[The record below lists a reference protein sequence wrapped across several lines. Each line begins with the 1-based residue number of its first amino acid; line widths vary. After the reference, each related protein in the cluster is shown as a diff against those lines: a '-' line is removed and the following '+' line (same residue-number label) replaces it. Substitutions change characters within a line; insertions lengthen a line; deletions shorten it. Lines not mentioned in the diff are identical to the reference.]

1 MENNTI
7 FDDVFQTIKEK
18 MPELVIPLIN
28 EAFGTAYPQD
38 IPILRGENEHHTVNG
53 KIITDSYLIIGSR
66 KYHLEC
72 QSTEDSTMILRMIE
86 YDFAIGLEYA
96 EKEDGIYQ
104 IRFPHSCVL
113 YLRGGSQKDHMD
125 LNLVFPDGQ
134 SVKYKVPVLR
144 MQWYSLEDLLEKD
157 LTMLLPFYV
166 IRYEKLKEQL
176 EKDGSLREELYEEY
190 RNIEN
195 YLEEIFLQQG
205 YEKAFRDMMELI
217 GRITGYIFSESEKI
231 KEGLGEIM
239 GGRVLELESDRLIK
253 QGERIG
259 LERGEQIGLERG
271 ERIGLERGEQIG
283 LERGERIGLERGEQI
298 GLERGSV
305 EKLTELVMKRMRKGD
320 TPEQIAE
327 FLEEDPDLIRKIYT
341 TVQESAPEEALSRV
355 CKAVLKK

>member
-1 MENNTI
+1 MENSTI

-28 EAFGTAYPQD
+28 EAFGTAYAQD

-72 QSTEDSTMILRMIE
+72 QSTESSTMILRMIE

-96 EKEDGIYQ
+96 EKEDDIYQ

-113 YLRGGSQKDHMD
+113 YLRGGSLKDHMD

-134 SVKYKVPVLR
+134 SVKYTVPVLR
-144 MQWYSLEDLLEKD
+144 MQWYSLEELLEKN
-157 LTMLLPFYV
+157 LIMLLPFYI

-190 RNIEN
+190 RSIEK
-195 YLEEIFLQQG
+195 YLEEIFLFKG
-205 YEKAFRDMMELI
+205 HEKAFRDMMELI
-217 GRITGYIFSESEKI
+217 NRITGYIFSESEKI

-239 GGRVLELESDRLIK
+239 GGKVLELESDRLIK
-253 QGERIG
+253 QGE
-259 LERGEQIGLERG
+259 QIGLERG
-271 ERIGLERGEQIG
+271 ERLGLER
-283 LERGERIGLERGEQI
+283 

-305 EKLTELVMKRMRKGD
+305 EKLVELVIKRMRKGD
-320 TPEQIAE
+320 TSEQIAE
-327 FLEEDPDLIRKIYT
+327 LLEEDMELIRKIYT
-341 TVQESAPEEALSRV
+341 VVQEKGMDSSSSEICTKMLETVKDR
-355 CKAVLKK
+355 KK

>member
-28 EAFGTAYPQD
+28 EAFGTTYTQD
-38 IPILRGENEHHTVNG
+38 TPILRGENEHHTVNG

-96 EKEDGIYQ
+96 EKDDDSYQ

-113 YLRGGSQKDHMD
+113 YLRGDSKKEFMN

-144 MQWYSLEDLLEKD
+144 MQWYSLEQLLEKN
-157 LTMLLPFYV
+157 LIMLLPFYV
-166 IRYEKLKEQL
+166 IRYEKLKKRL
-176 EKDGSLREELYEEY
+176 EKDESLRKVMYEEY
-190 RNIEN
+190 RNIEK
-195 YLEEIFLQQG
+195 YLEEIFLQKDH
-205 YEKAFRDMMELI
+205 EKTFRDMMELI
-217 GRITGYIFSESEKI
+217 NRITDYIFSKSEKI

-239 GGRVLELESDRLIK
+239 GGKVLELESDRLIK
-253 QGERIG
+253 QGEQIG
-259 LERGEQIGLERG
+259 LERGEQLGM
-271 ERIGLERGEQIG
+271 
-283 LERGERIGLERGEQI
+283 
-298 GLERGSV
+298 ERGSV
-305 EKLTELVMKRMRKGD
+305 EKLTELVIKRMRKGD

-327 FLEEDPDLIRKIYT
+327 FLEEDLELIRKIYT
-341 TVQESAPEEALSRV
+341 TVQESVPGEDLSRV
-355 CKAVLKK
+355 CDVILKK

>member
-1 MENNTI
+1 MENSTI

-28 EAFGTAYPQD
+28 EAFGTAYAQD

-72 QSTEDSTMILRMIE
+72 QSTESSTMILRMIE

-96 EKEDGIYQ
+96 EKEDDIYQ

-113 YLRGGSQKDHMD
+113 YLRGGSLKDHMD

-134 SVKYKVPVLR
+134 SVKYTVPVLR
-144 MQWYSLEDLLEKD
+144 MQWYSLEELLEKN
-157 LTMLLPFYV
+157 LIMLLPFYI

-176 EKDGSLREELYEEY
+176 EKNGSLREELYEEY
-190 RNIEN
+190 RSIEK
-195 YLEEIFLQQG
+195 YLEEIFLFKG
-205 YEKAFRDMMELI
+205 HEKAFRDMMELI
-217 GRITGYIFSESEKI
+217 NRITGYIFSESEKI

-239 GGRVLELESDRLIK
+239 GGKVLELESDRLIK
-253 QGERIG
+253 QGE
-259 LERGEQIGLERG
+259 QIGLERG
-271 ERIGLERGEQIG
+271 ERLGLER
-283 LERGERIGLERGEQI
+283 

-305 EKLTELVMKRMRKGD
+305 EKLVELVIKRMRKGD
-320 TPEQIAE
+320 TSEQIAE
-327 FLEEDPDLIRKIYT
+327 LLEEDMELIRKIYT
-341 TVQESAPEEALSRV
+341 VVQEIGMDSSSSEI
-355 CKAVLKK
+355 CTKVLETVKDRKK

>member
-1 MENNTI
+1 MENSTI

-28 EAFGTAYPQD
+28 EAFGTAYAQD

-72 QSTEDSTMILRMIE
+72 QSTESSTMILRMIE

-96 EKEDGIYQ
+96 EKEDDIYQ

-113 YLRGGSQKDHMD
+113 YLRGGSLKDHMD

-134 SVKYKVPVLR
+134 SVKYTVPVLR
-144 MQWYSLEDLLEKD
+144 MQWYSLEELLEKN
-157 LTMLLPFYV
+157 LIMLLPFYI

-190 RNIEN
+190 RSIEK
-195 YLEEIFLQQG
+195 YLEEIFLFKG
-205 YEKAFRDMMELI
+205 HEKAFRDMMELI
-217 GRITGYIFSESEKI
+217 NRITGYIFSESEKI

-239 GGRVLELESDRLIK
+239 GGKVLELESDRLIK
-253 QGERIG
+253 QGE
-259 LERGEQIGLERG
+259 QIGLERG
-271 ERIGLERGEQIG
+271 ERLGLER
-283 LERGERIGLERGEQI
+283 

-305 EKLTELVMKRMRKGD
+305 EKLVELVIKRMRKGD
-320 TPEQIAE
+320 TSEQIAE
-327 FLEEDPDLIRKIYT
+327 LLEEDMELIRKIYT
-341 TVQESAPEEALSRV
+341 VVQEIGMDSSSSEICTKMLETVKDR
-355 CKAVLKK
+355 KK

>member
-1 MENNTI
+1 
-7 FDDVFQTIKEK
+7 

-38 IPILRGENEHHTVNG
+38 VSILRGENEHHTVNG

-72 QSTEDSTMILRMIE
+72 QSTGNS
-86 YDFAIGLEYA
+86 
-96 EKEDGIYQ
+96 
-104 IRFPHSCVL
+104 
-113 YLRGGSQKDHMD
+113 
-125 LNLVFPDGQ
+125 
-134 SVKYKVPVLR
+134 
-144 MQWYSLEDLLEKD
+144 
-157 LTMLLPFYV
+157 TMLLPFNI

-176 EKDGSLREELYEEY
+176 EKDGSLREELYKEY
-190 RNIEN
+190 RNIEK
-195 YLEEIFLQQG
+195 YLEEIFLQKG
-205 YEKAFRDMMELI
+205 HEKAFRDMMELI
-217 GRITGYIFSESEKI
+217 SRITGYIFSESEKI

-253 QGERIG
+253 QGEQIG

-283 LERGERIGLERGEQI
+283 LERGERLGM
-298 GLERGSV
+298 ERGSV

-341 TVQESAPEEALSRV
+341 TVQESAPEDALSRV
-355 CKAVLKK
+355 CEAVLKR